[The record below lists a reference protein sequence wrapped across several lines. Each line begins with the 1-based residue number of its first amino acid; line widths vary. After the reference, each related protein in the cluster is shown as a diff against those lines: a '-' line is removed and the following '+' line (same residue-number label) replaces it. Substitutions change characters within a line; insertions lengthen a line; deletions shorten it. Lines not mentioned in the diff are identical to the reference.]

1 MEIISTNA
9 LISINGTLIA
19 QLVSFLIFLFI
30 LNRIMF
36 RPLQGIMDDR
46 ESFIEKIKLETV
58 DTAKELGRLNLEMKA
73 LESDVREEAA
83 GIRRELEE
91 SGSREAAE
99 ILKSIRREIG
109 SIREK
114 TEIEIDAKISD
125 AKKHLQKESEALMVN
140 IMEKLLDR
148 RLTP

>member
-58 DTAKELGRLNLEMKA
+58 DTAKELGRLSLEMKA

>member
-30 LNRIMF
+30 LNRIMI
-36 RPLQGIMDDR
+36 RPLQGVVGER
-46 ESFIEKIKLETV
+46 ESFIEKIKLDTV
-58 DTAKELGRLNLEMKA
+58 DKAKELERLTGEMEA
-73 LESDVREEAA
+73 LELDVREEAA

-91 SGSREAAE
+91 SGSRESAE
-99 ILKSIRREIG
+99 ILDTISREIG

-125 AKKHLQKESEALMVN
+125 AKKHLQKESEALAIN
-140 IMEKLLDR
+140 IMEKLLGR

>member
-30 LNRIMF
+30 LNRIMI
-36 RPLQGIMDDR
+36 RPLQGVAGER
-46 ESFIEKIKLETV
+46 ESFIEKIKLDTV
-58 DTAKELGRLNLEMKA
+58 DKAKELERLTGEMKA
-73 LESDVREEAA
+73 LELDVREEAA

-91 SGSREAAE
+91 SGSRESAE
-99 ILKSIRREIG
+99 ILESIRREIS

-125 AKKHLQKESEALMVN
+125 AKKHLQKESEALAVN
-140 IMEKLLDR
+140 IMEKLLGR